1 MVEARPVGQPKTLAN
16 KLDHLFKTVH
26 PANRGEFS
34 YREVA
39 AAIEA
44 QGGPTISASYIHML
58 RTGGKDNP
66 TKRHIEGLARF
77 FGVPP
82 GYFFDD
88 EEADKIDAQLEVLA
102 AMRDAGVRNIALRAA
117 GLTPRTLDIVRG
129 MIESARQLDG
139 LERDV
144 SDEHS

>member
-1 MVEARPVGQPKTLAN
+1 VAERPVGQPETLAE

-26 PANRGEFS
+26 PANRGEYS

-39 AAIEA
+39 AAIDA

-66 TKRHIEGLARF
+66 TKRHIEGLAKF

-88 EEADKIDAQLEVLA
+88 EEARKINAQLELLA
-102 AMRDAGVRNIALRAA
+102 AMRDAGVRNITLRAA
-117 GLTPRTLDIVRG
+117 GLSPRTLDIVRG

-139 LERDV
+139 LDPDV
-144 SDEHS
+144 GDANS